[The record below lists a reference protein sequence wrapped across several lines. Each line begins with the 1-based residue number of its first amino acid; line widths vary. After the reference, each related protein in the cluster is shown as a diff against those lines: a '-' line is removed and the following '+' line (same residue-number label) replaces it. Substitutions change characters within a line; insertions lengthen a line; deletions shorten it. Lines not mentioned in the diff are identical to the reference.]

1 MGSEEI
7 ISFDGDI
14 TGNSV
19 DIEET
24 DVLDQDLAFPK
35 NWVITLMLQKEIML
49 GALTND
55 EITTIMELCDKL
67 ENSFINT

>member
-35 NWVITLMLQKEIML
+35 NWVTTLMLQKEIML

>member
-7 ISFDGDI
+7 TSFDGDI

-55 EITTIMELCDKL
+55 EKTTIMELCDKL